1 MATITCREF
10 LAYLEPWMEGE
21 GSHDAQAH
29 LRSCPHCSNVVRDLE
44 LIHTEAHSWSVTE
57 QEAPERVWTA
67 LRAQLEQEG
76 LIHETVP
83 ASEDRAPDVAR
94 VAAPRAGWF
103 SSLFPRLPRPV
114 LAGAYLA
121 ALIAVAFALSGP
133 VNKRVNEARWLK
145 GTQTSTSPLSAQLD
159 FAEQNSNSYVTRAN
173 PAVTASLHQ
182 NLALVDKYI
191 ALCEKSVNEEPQN
204 EVARDYLYEAYQQ
217 KADLLTQMTER
228 GENVQ

>member
-1 MATITCREF
+1 MATITCRDF

-21 GSHDAQAH
+21 RSPDAQAH
-29 LRSCPHCSNVVRDLE
+29 VRTCSHCTSVIHDLE
-44 LIHTEAHSWSVTE
+44 AIHSEARSWSASE
-57 QEAPERVWTA
+57 QDAPEHAWTL

-76 LIHETVP
+76 LIRNTIPE
-83 ASEDRAPDVAR
+83 SE
-94 VAAPRAGWF
+94 AAPAAPPRSRWFAG
-103 SSLFPRLPRPV
+103 LFPRLPRPV

-133 VNKRVNEARWLK
+133 VNRRVNEARWLK
-145 GTQTSTSPLSAQLD
+145 GTQIATSPLSAELN
-159 FAEQNSNSYVTRAN
+159 FAEQNSNSYVSRSN
-173 PAVTASLHQ
+173 PVVAASLHQ
-182 NLALVDKYI
+182 NLAIVDNYI
-191 ALCEKSVNEEPQN
+191 ALCEKSVSEDPQN

>member
-10 LAYLEPWMEGE
+10 LSYLAPWMEGE
-21 GSHDAQAH
+21 RSQDAQAH
-29 LRSCPHCSNVVRDLE
+29 VRACPNCSSVIKDLE
-44 LIHTEAHSWSVTE
+44 AIHTEARSWSASE
-57 QEAPERVWTA
+57 QDAPERVWTA

-76 LIHETVP
+76 LIRETVP
-83 ASEDRAPDVAR
+83 AGVDRAQAE
-94 VAAPRAGWF
+94 APRSGWF
-103 SSLFPRLPRPV
+103 AGLFPRLPRPV

-121 ALIAVAFALSGP
+121 ALVAVAFALSGP

-145 GTQTSTSPLSAQLD
+145 GTQISTSPLSAQLN
-159 FAEQNSNSYVTRAN
+159 FAEQNSNSYVTRSN
-173 PAVTASLHQ
+173 PAVAASLHQ
-182 NLALVDKYI
+182 NLAIVDNYI
-191 ALCEKSVNEEPQN
+191 ALCEKSVSEEPQN

>member
-21 GSHDAQAH
+21 RPQDAQAH
-29 LRSCPHCSNVVRDLE
+29 LRTCRNCSSVVSDLE
-44 LIHTEAHSWSVTE
+44 LIHTEARSWSTAE
-57 QEAPERVWTA
+57 QDAPERVWTF
-67 LRAQLEQEG
+67 LRAQLEHEG
-76 LIHETVP
+76 LIRETIPAHEDAAT
-83 ASEDRAPDVAR
+83 AQ
-94 VAAPRAGWF
+94 APRAGWF

-121 ALIAVAFALSGP
+121 ALVAVAFALSGP
-133 VNKRVNEARWLK
+133 VNRRVNEARWLK

-159 FAEQNSNSYVTRAN
+159 FAEQNSNSYVARSNN
-173 PAVTASLHQ
+173 PDVTASLHQ

>member
-21 GSHDAQAH
+21 RPQDAQAH
-29 LRSCPHCSNVVRDLE
+29 LRSCPDCLSVIRDLE
-44 LIHTEAHSWSVTE
+44 LIHTEARSWSAAE
-57 QEAPERVWTA
+57 QDAPEHVWTS
-67 LRAQLEQEG
+67 LRVHLEQEG
-76 LIHETVP
+76 LIRETIP
-83 ASEDRAPDVAR
+83 ASEDRAHDIAL

-114 LAGAYLA
+114 LAGGYLA
-121 ALIAVAFALSGP
+121 ALVAVAFALSGP

-173 PAVTASLHQ
+173 PVVTASLHQ

>member
-21 GSHDAQAH
+21 RSQDALAH
-29 LRSCPHCSNVVRDLE
+29 LRSCRNCSSVVSDLD
-44 LIHTEAHSWSVTE
+44 LIHTEAHSWSSAE
-57 QEAPERVWTA
+57 QDAPERVWTS

-76 LIHETVP
+76 LIHETIP
-83 ASEDRAPDVAR
+83 ASEDRARDVAN
-94 VAAPRAGWF
+94 VAAPQAGWF
-103 SSLFPRLPRPV
+103 ARLFPRLPRPV
-114 LAGAYLA
+114 LAGGYLA
-121 ALIAVAFALSGP
+121 ALVAVAFALSGP
-133 VNKRVNEARWLK
+133 VNKRVNEERWLK

>member
-1 MATITCREF
+1 
-10 LAYLEPWMEGE
+10 MEGE
-21 GSHDAQAH
+21 RPQDAQAH
-29 LRSCPHCSNVVRDLE
+29 LRTCRNCSSVVSDLE
-44 LIHTEAHSWSVTE
+44 LIHTEARSWSTAE
-57 QEAPERVWTA
+57 QDAPERVWTS
-67 LRAQLEQEG
+67 LRAQLEHEG
-76 LIHETVP
+76 LIRETIPAHEDAAT
-83 ASEDRAPDVAR
+83 AQ
-94 VAAPRAGWF
+94 APRAGWF

-121 ALIAVAFALSGP
+121 ALVAVAFALSGP
-133 VNKRVNEARWLK
+133 VNRRVNEARWLK

-159 FAEQNSNSYVTRAN
+159 FAEQNSNSYVARSNN
-173 PAVTASLHQ
+173 PDVTASLHQ

>member
-1 MATITCREF
+1 MATITCRDF

-21 GSHDAQAH
+21 RPPDAQAH
-29 LRSCPHCSNVVRDLE
+29 VRTCSHCSSVIKDLE
-44 LIHTEAHSWSVTE
+44 VIHAEARSWSASE
-57 QEAPERVWTA
+57 QDAPERVWTA

-76 LIHETVP
+76 LIRDTVP
-83 ASEDRAPDVAR
+83 AREAAAQ

-103 SSLFPRLPRPV
+103 AGLFPRLPRPV

-121 ALIAVAFALSGP
+121 ALVAVAFALSGP
-133 VNKRVNEARWLK
+133 VNRRVNEARWLK
-145 GTQTSTSPLSAQLD
+145 GTQISTSPLSAQLN
-159 FAEQNSNSYVTRAN
+159 FAEQNSNSYVSRSN
-173 PAVTASLHQ
+173 PVVAASLHQ
-182 NLALVDKYI
+182 NLAIVDNYI
-191 ALCEKSVNEEPQN
+191 ALCEKSVSEEPQN

>member
-21 GSHDAQAH
+21 RPQDAQAH
-29 LRSCPHCSNVVRDLE
+29 LRSCPRCSSVVCDLE
-44 LIHTEAHSWSVTE
+44 LIHTEARSWSAAE
-57 QEAPERVWTA
+57 QDAPERVWTL

-76 LIHETVP
+76 LIRETIP
-83 ASEDRAPDVAR
+83 ASEDRAHDVAH
-94 VAAPRAGWF
+94 VAVPRAGWF

-121 ALIAVAFALSGP
+121 ALVAVAFALSGP
-133 VNKRVNEARWLK
+133 VNKRVNEARWLR
-145 GTQTSTSPLSAQLD
+145 GTQISTSPLSAQLN
-159 FAEQNSNSYVTRAN
+159 FAEQNSNSYVARSN
-173 PAVTASLHQ
+173 PDVTASLHQ

-191 ALCEKSVNEEPQN
+191 ALCEKSVSEEPQN